1 MTIILSPRILTCSY
15 LFSPPHPLLLHPWKA
30 CPPQSPMPRIL
41 EGPSSSL
48 PREEAQ
54 KDSPSNLFDFRL
66 SMLNTFPIIFHC
78 HHYFLC
84 LLFLL
89 LLLCI
94 AFVVVVEAPGG
105 VSAGQAYITT
115 KWCFLFCVVFN
126 YLFFRLHL
134 HPTSSIFLKYL
145 VPRFARN
152 HQLQQ

>member
-1 MTIILSPRILTCSY
+1 MSSLAAMYTHDYHTITEDINLLISLLPPPSPT
-15 LFSPPHPLLLHPWKA
+15 PPP
-30 CPPQSPMPRIL
+30 L
-41 EGPSSSL
+41 EGPSPSISHASYSGRPIQL
-48 PREEAQ
+48 FTKRRSA

-94 AFVVVVEAPGG
+94 AFVVAVEAPGG

-115 KWCFLFCVVFN
+115 KWFFLFCIVFN
-126 YLFFRLHL
+126 YLSFSYTYIQHRQSF
-134 HPTSSIFLKYL
+134 
-145 VPRFARN
+145 
-152 HQLQQ
+152 